1 MTGYFRFNNNFNN
14 NITTFGI
21 FNQLLNLSGL
31 LYSNYYCITVHMLV
45 FEINTT
51 VQSLQ
56 NTSMNL

>member
-14 NITTFGI
+14 SFGI
-21 FNQLLNLSGL
+21 FNQLLKLSGL
-31 LYSNYYCITVHMLV
+31 LYSNYYCITIRMLA
-45 FEINTT
+45 FETNTT

>member
-1 MTGYFRFNNNFNN
+1 MTGYFRFNHNFYNS
-14 NITTFGI
+14 FGI

-31 LYSNYYCITVHMLV
+31 VYSNYYCITIRMLV
-45 FEINTT
+45 FEITTT

>member
-1 MTGYFRFNNNFNN
+1 MTGYFGFNRKILFKNS
-14 NITTFGI
+14 FGI
-21 FNQLLNLSGL
+21 FNQLLKLSGL
-31 LYSNYYCITVHMLV
+31 LYSNYYCLTIRKLV